1 MTPKTRFTIL
11 ALLVSVVAFVMPFLA
26 LTWLGYANIAPVVS
40 LVSFG
45 ILIAAIILGFR
56 IAIVASVLTGVV
68 AALISVVSSTAIIAI
83 IAMVLIAIGFGITA
97 RYGWNRALATLPIAL
112 SFLVAESPAQGSWL
126 ASLVMGVVMILS
138 GIVISLLV
146 VLIRYISK
154 KPGLPAPAELSWT
167 RTWAFV
173 FLLAVVTAVTSSVAV
188 LNDWGHT
195 GGWLIM
201 TPFIVMQP
209 YVQDGWRKSVD
220 RGAGT
225 LAGFFVAMAVGTY
238 IADTRALYLIS
249 FAFMMGAVYAMVT
262 HRSYAIY
269 AFLLTPTIVIVEG
282 IGRSVT
288 QTAENRLIAT
298 SLGVGIALAAMALAA
313 PVYRSQA
320 RAQNLNR
327 Y

>member
-1 MTPKTRFTIL
+1 MTPKSRFTIL
-11 ALLVSVVAFVMPFLA
+11 ALLISVVAFVMPFLV
-26 LTWLGYANIAPVVS
+26 LSNMGYTNIAPVVS

-45 ILIAAIILGFR
+45 ILITAILLGLR
-56 IAIVASVLTGVV
+56 IAIGASVVTGVLATLTSVASSATV
-68 AALISVVSSTAIIAI
+68 IAI

-112 SFLVAESPAQGSWL
+112 SFVVAESPAQGSWL
-126 ASLVMGVVMILS
+126 SSLVMGVAMILS
-138 GIVISLLV
+138 GIAISILV
-146 VLIRYISK
+146 VLIRHISK
-154 KPGLPAPAELSWT
+154 KPALPAPAELSWT

-173 FLLAVVTAVTSSVAV
+173 LLLAVATVMTSSIAI

-209 YVQDGWRKSVD
+209 YVQDGWRKSLD

-225 LAGFFVAMAVGTY
+225 LAGFLVAMAVGTY
-238 IADTRALYLIS
+238 IANTTVLYLIS
-249 FAFMMGAVYAMVT
+249 FAFMVGAVYTMVS
-262 HRSYAIY
+262 HRSYALY
-269 AFLLTPTIVIVEG
+269 AFFLTPTIVIIEG

-288 QTAENRLIAT
+288 QTAENRLVAT
-298 SLGVGIALAAMALAA
+298 ALGVAIALAAMAIAA
-313 PVYRSQA
+313 PVYRSSA
-320 RAQNLNR
+320 RAKHLDR